1 MTPTEFRA
9 ARLAMGLEQTE
20 LAAMIG
26 VSTRTIVA
34 RESDGTTVPVI
45 YALAMDALTAAH
57 KELFK

>member
-1 MTPTEFRA
+1 MTPAEFRA

-20 LAAMIG
+20 LAAMMD

-34 RESDGTTVPVI
+34 RESNGGMVPGV